1 MGIATLN
8 DPIYDWAAS
17 FGSQGGVSAHWFQFC
32 VRSGVVNRCHYGFM
46 CVHAQRLSCL
56 SISRRWCMD
65 VLQELHGE
73 DDKACVFDD
82 LVLLGQN
89 RATCR
94 HSSEGQ
100 GPCAIPAIDWLV
112 AGFSCKDFSKANPN
126 RNKFQ
131 ASRILSA
138 AASPG
143 KSADT
148 FLGTLRVIDQKM
160 PEVVFLEN
168 VDLDQDEER
177 SLALDQILHEL
188 ATRGY
193 DTQAYLMNAS
203 DYGLPQSRRRLFII
217 AMMRPG
223 RKLKVKNFQS
233 YWIRFHELLKGF
245 KMPGPDFMDA
255 LLPESNPVVQKELK
269 SRLASEAKGWDSS
282 TIKIHR
288 QEWTRAGMRWQASS
302 SFAPALDR
310 GSDWFAT
317 LPARAR
323 DVLGFTVCTH
333 KDKGNQGLFGVDV
346 SQSIGRAPTSQILD
360 GRVLVP
366 TILPNT
372 HLWVLPR
379 HRLVTPAENLAFQV
393 SSGCRE
399 RHFRS
404 PLASSLS
411 S

>member
-1 MGIATLN
+1 
-8 DPIYDWAAS
+8 
-17 FGSQGGVSAHWFQFC
+17 
-32 VRSGVVNRCHYGFM
+32 
-46 CVHAQRLSCL
+46 
-56 SISRRWCMD
+56 MD

-131 ASRILSA
+131 ASRILST

-217 AMMRPG
+217 AMIRPG

-245 KMPGPDFMDA
+245 KMSGPNFMDA
-255 LLPESNPVVQKELK
+255 LLPESNTVVQKELK
-269 SRLASEAKGWDSS
+269 SRLASQAKGWDSS

-288 QEWTRAGMRWQASS
+288 QEWTRAGLRWQASS

-310 GSDWFAT
+310 ESDWFAT

-323 DVLGFTVCTH
+323 DVLGYTVCTH
-333 KDKGNQGLFGVDV
+333 KDKGKDDQGLFGVDV

-399 RHFRS
+399 RHFRN